1 MVNLKTKPKKKKRLI
16 FIYFFFFKSNGNVV
30 VCNPKRGFLHARV
43 VLSLFMLSPFREF
56 VVGFNRGVKGREA
69 GTVPERAAAHPHSA
83 SRRGG
88 GLD

>member
-1 MVNLKTKPKKKKRLI
+1 
-16 FIYFFFFKSNGNVV
+16 
-30 VCNPKRGFLHARV
+30 
-43 VLSLFMLSPFREF
+43 MLSPFREF

-88 GLD
+88 GVRLSLLTWSSYSYC

>member
-1 MVNLKTKPKKKKRLI
+1 MVNLKTKPKKKKKAN
-16 FIYFFFFKSNGNVV
+16 FFFFFFLSNGNVV